1 MTLVFALIVGVLIG
15 IATSFMAWWVL
26 FRRFTP
32 RLLFSYDISKI
43 PAPGTNANSTYCI
56 KFVNSGRG
64 QIIDL
69 EMVARLR
76 IRGVDSRAPKN
87 WHIVELNIS
96 RNKIPKVKPG
106 GDATILVYPLDL
118 VEFQRMIF
126 PDEIQLD
133 SPKSDLSLE
142 GLLGLGTAAE
152 LRLMAFGYD
161 GFSGARRYFESHDYN
176 TDSIKSGFFEFEGLH
191 VVPRPDSIQ
200 EDDRS

>member
-15 IATSFMAWWVL
+15 IITSFAAWWIL
-26 FRRFTP
+26 FRYFTP
-32 RLLFSYDISKI
+32 RLLFSYEISKI
-43 PAPGTNANSTYCI
+43 AASGTNTNSTYCM
-56 KFVNSGRG
+56 KLVNSGRR

-87 WHIVELNIS
+87 WHIVELKIN

-106 GDATILVYPLDL
+106 GDATILVYPIDL

-126 PDEIQLD
+126 PDEIQLNA
-133 SPKSDLSLE
+133 PKPDLSLE
-142 GLLGLGTAAE
+142 DLLGLGTAAE

-176 TDSIKSGFFEFEGLH
+176 ADSIKGGFFEFEGLH
-191 VVPRPDSIQ
+191 VVPRPDSNQ